1 MQFVERGEDI
11 EESDDEENDLEDLV
25 GPISDDDDNDGE
37 QDDGDDD
44 SNADDENVGNKGA

>member
-25 GPISDDDDNDGE
+25 GPISDDDDDGE
-37 QDDGDDD
+37 QDDGDDET
-44 SNADDENVGNKGA
+44 NADDENVGNKGA